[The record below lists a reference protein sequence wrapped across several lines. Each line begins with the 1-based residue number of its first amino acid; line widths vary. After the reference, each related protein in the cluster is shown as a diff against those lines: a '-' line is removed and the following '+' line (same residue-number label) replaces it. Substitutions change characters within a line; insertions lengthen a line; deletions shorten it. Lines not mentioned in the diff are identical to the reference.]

1 MTRQQYIQTKT
12 TNSYIIVYEFY
23 KEKFDHKKH
32 KPFLSE
38 QEFFPYIQMC
48 MNLDELYI
56 ISQNYYDQM
65 FNVTT
70 ILDNKGN
77 IITYY

>member
-1 MTRQQYIQTKT
+1 MTKQEYIQTKT
-12 TNSYIIVYEFY
+12 SNAVMIVYEFY

-32 KPFLSE
+32 RPFLTE
-38 QEFFPYIQMC
+38 QEFFPYIQMS
-48 MNLDELYI
+48 MDLNNLFVSI
-56 ISQNYYDQM
+56 QSYYDQK

-70 ILDNKGN
+70 ILDNRGN

>member
-1 MTRQQYIQTKT
+1 M
-12 TNSYIIVYEFY
+12 IVYEFY

-32 KPFLSE
+32 KPFLNE
-38 QEFFPYIQMC
+38 QEFFPYIQMS
-48 MNLDELYI
+48 MDLNQLYV
-56 ISQNYYDQM
+56 SVQNYYDQK

-70 ILDNKGN
+70 IIDNKGN